1 MQECLL
7 KKLQSAV
14 IRAPLPGLI
23 VHPTGLQLVQKHF
36 TCCAA
41 KGVMHDTVTDR
52 TSFCSLNK
60 RMALVAALSRQ
71 AYARGG
77 TETDLLAES
86 AATPIMP
93 EITKCLSDIVNSKAK
108 QGLAISAG
116 EPGKNLRVAYAVAL
130 AAVWRFDIRAV
141 VVELGQQSSLEAFVL
156 SLNPSNDRQPE
167 LVIVAGIGR
176 LWETQRLEQLDI
188 LIGAAH
194 RGRMPLFACLEP
206 FEVATEQEIT
216 AGFKRSVVKN
226 RIKQLRG
233 KHPFSFLS
241 PGVRKQ
247 LASVC
252 LGVDDAGV
260 AVKKIPVKENRPLSP
275 EA

>member
-36 TCCAA
+36 ACCGA
-41 KGVMHDTVTDR
+41 KGVTHDTVNDL

-71 AYARGG
+71 AYARGAPQS
-77 TETDLLAES
+77 DLLAES
-86 AATPIMP
+86 AATPITP
-93 EITKCLSDIVNSKAK
+93 EIAKRLADIVNGKGR

-116 EPGKNLRVAYAVAL
+116 EPGQNLRVAYAVAL

-141 VVELGQQSSLEAFVL
+141 VVEIGQQASLEQFVL
-156 SLNPSNDRQPE
+156 SLTPCNERQPE
-167 LVIVAGIGR
+167 MVIVAGIGR
-176 LWETQRLEQLDI
+176 LWETHRLEQLDI
-188 LIGAAH
+188 VIGAAH

-206 FEVATEQEIT
+206 FEAATQQDENV
-216 AGFKRSVVKN
+216 GFKRSVVKN
-226 RIKQLRG
+226 RIKELKG

-241 PGVRKQ
+241 AGVRKQ
-247 LASVC
+247 LSLVC
-252 LGVDDAGV
+252 LGVDEV
-260 AVKKIPVKENRPLSP
+260 APSRKSPAKENRPLSP

>member
-1 MQECLL
+1 
-7 KKLQSAV
+7 
-14 IRAPLPGLI
+14 
-23 VHPTGLQLVQKHF
+23 
-36 TCCAA
+36 
-41 KGVMHDTVTDR
+41 MHDTATDR
-52 TSFCSLNK
+52 TAFCSLNK
-60 RMALVAALSRQ
+60 RMALVATLSRQ
-71 AYARGG
+71 AYTRGG
-77 TETDLLAES
+77 TESDLLAES
-86 AATPIMP
+86 AATPITP
-93 EITKCLSDIVNSKAK
+93 EITKRLSDIANNKAK

-141 VVELGQQSSLEAFVL
+141 VVELGQQSSLESFVL
-156 SLNPSNDRQPE
+156 SLNPGNERQPE

-188 LIGAAH
+188 VIGAAH
-194 RGRMPLFACLEP
+194 RGRLPLFSCLEP
-206 FEVATEQEIT
+206 FEVTAEPEVT

-241 PGVRKQ
+241 AGVRKQ

-252 LGVDDAGV
+252 LGVDETTL
-260 AVKKIPVKENRPLSP
+260 VKKAPTKENRPLSP